1 MATGTEELNFH
12 FISFNLNSHIEISTV
27 LGLKKEKLKSRVC

>member
-12 FISFNLNSHIEISTV
+12 CISFNLNSHIEISTV
-27 LGLKKEKLKSRVC
+27 LKKEKLKSRVC